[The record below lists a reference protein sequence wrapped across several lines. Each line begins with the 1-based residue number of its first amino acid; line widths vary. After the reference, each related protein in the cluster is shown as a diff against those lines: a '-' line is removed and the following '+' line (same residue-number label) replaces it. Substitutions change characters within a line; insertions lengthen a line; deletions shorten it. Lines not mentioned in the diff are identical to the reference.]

1 MEIIYRCPDEA
12 GVTVPNG
19 VLLPEFALENAS
31 RWADRRAF
39 VDGVTGRTLTFAQ
52 VDELVYNIA
61 AGITDLGIRP
71 GESVLLLLPNMPEY
85 AVLFLGI
92 IAAGAVVTTANPAY
106 SARELAHQMVDAGA
120 RMVITSPELLEKV
133 HHVKTGQSIVFVV
146 INNDSSSSSSNPPG
160 TMSIDRLLRGNGSKI
175 RSQRQHLH
183 TTHQQQ
189 QHHPSVTAP
198 KAPPTAAVVPSQHD
212 TCALPYSSGTTG
224 VSKGVMLSHRN
235 LIANVQQLLAGTN
248 PRLDL
253 CGEDVVL
260 GLLPMF
266 HIYAITL
273 VNLLSLRGG
282 ACVVTLP
289 RFDLH
294 QYLRTLQEYKI
305 SVAPIVPP
313 IILAM
318 AKLPLVDSFDL
329 SSLRRVVSGAAP
341 LGAELETA
349 FRAKFPT
356 VQLGQGYGMTE
367 ASPTVTA
374 SRLFARVPHPPAPGS
389 CGSVLPLTEV
399 KVVHTGTGSRCRR
412 MREGSSG
419 CEGHRSTPRHPEIQ
433 GSVVRT
439 RGVWVGAAAGGG
451 EGATREVVD
460 TSTGE
465 SMPPNERES
474 SGCEGHS
481 PLFNQWPFQRS
492 PSPPPPPPPHP
503 SPPYLYIPPNQN
515 FPHIPHALHSACF
528 SPQGYLNNPEA
539 TAATIT
545 PDGWLRT
552 GDVAYVDKMGEI
564 FVVDRVKELIKVKG
578 FQVGCDCSEWR
589 CRKCVSNGDVAY
601 VDWAGEIFVVDR
613 VKELIK
619 VKGFQV
625 PPAELEGLL
634 IAHPDIADAAVVPAP
649 SEESGEVP
657 VAFVVLSQG
666 GAKLSVKEVK
676 DFISKQ
682 LFARL
687 VSAFRPTFLP
697 CFSVLALSVPSVV
710 EKGFRDDMLPWSN
723 GGQVHVKSNFMLSD
737 EERAKIAAM
746 RARSMSKR
754 KDGSSSGT
762 VTPIASGT
770 VTPHTVSAVLAS
782 PVASTAPAASKASTA
797 TETAAASTTEV
808 TAATTTT
815 TTTTTTVTTSTT
827 ATTET
832 AAAATVTASTA
843 TSTVSAAA
851 QKESVAVTTALAG
864 SAAAGAPVDMSNVML
879 VFDGSDD
886 ESGYT
891 ESSLEESVSAQ
902 VAPAAPVAAAVVPA
916 AASPVVSTGVPDSV
930 PEVVAAS
937 VSQAAQV
944 VQVQGPDSIATATV
958 EVVKEVQK
966 EVQATSAQQ
975 MASATTTKTDVTII
989 KTATQVAS
997 EATTMTSAKV
1007 ASVSTSTKAAASAA
1021 AASAGASV
1029 QATMSST
1036 TGRASEQSTV
1046 RGGGGGA
1053 ADLNGRVGS
1062 SSRQPAMAD
1071 SEAAESSWESGDEV
1085 ESMEGSSVS
1094 GMTDRQVVKR
1104 GRGLS
1109 GKGRNRNGGLLGQVL
1124 RVGDGLTP
1132 VMKQVLGTG
1141 AFMLAM
1147 VALWPRPQ
1155 KQSRVQLE

>member
-12 GVTVPNG
+12 GVTVPND

-39 VDGVTGRTLTFAQ
+39 VDGVTGRALTFAQ
-52 VDELVYNIA
+52 VDELVYNVA
-61 AGITDLGIRP
+61 AGIIDLGIRP
-71 GESVLLLLPNMPEY
+71 GESVLLLLSNMPEY
-85 AVLFLGI
+85 VVLFLGI

-160 TMSIDRLLRGNGSKI
+160 TMSIDRLLHGNGSKI

-305 SVAPIVPP
+305 TVAPIVPP

-399 KVVHTGTGSRCRR
+399 KVVHTGTG
-412 MREGSSG
+412 
-419 CEGHRSTPRHPEIQ
+419 
-433 GSVVRT
+433 
-439 RGVWVGAAAGGG
+439 
-451 EGATREVVD
+451 
-460 TSTGE
+460 E
-465 SMPPNERES
+465 SLPPNERGELWVR
-474 SGCEGHS
+474 G
-481 PLFNQWPFQRS
+481 
-492 PSPPPPPPPHP
+492 
-503 SPPYLYIPPNQN
+503 
-515 FPHIPHALHSACF
+515 
-528 SPQGYLNNPEA
+528 PQVMKGYLNNPEA

-552 GDVAYVDKMGEI
+552 GDVAYVDKM
-564 FVVDRVKELIKVKG
+564 
-578 FQVGCDCSEWR
+578 
-589 CRKCVSNGDVAY
+589 
-601 VDWAGEIFVVDR
+601 GEIFVVDR

-815 TTTTTTVTTSTT
+815 TTTTATVTTSTT

-1007 ASVSTSTKAAASAA
+1007 ASVSSSTKAAASAA

-1155 KQSRVQLE
+1155 KQSRVQLETDADGKVWVVKPGETLSSILPREVYCNPSSKFFELNPE

>member
-12 GVTVPNG
+12 GVTVPND

-39 VDGVTGRTLTFAQ
+39 VDGVTGRALTFAQ
-52 VDELVYNIA
+52 VDELVYNVA
-61 AGITDLGIRP
+61 AGIIDLGIRP

-85 AVLFLGI
+85 VVLFLGI

-160 TMSIDRLLRGNGSKI
+160 TMSIDRLLHGNGSKI

-305 SVAPIVPP
+305 TVAPIVPP

-399 KVVHTGTGSRCRR
+399 KVVHTGTG
-412 MREGSSG
+412 
-419 CEGHRSTPRHPEIQ
+419 
-433 GSVVRT
+433 
-439 RGVWVGAAAGGG
+439 
-451 EGATREVVD
+451 
-460 TSTGE
+460 E
-465 SMPPNERES
+465 SLPPNERGELWVR
-474 SGCEGHS
+474 G
-481 PLFNQWPFQRS
+481 
-492 PSPPPPPPPHP
+492 
-503 SPPYLYIPPNQN
+503 
-515 FPHIPHALHSACF
+515 
-528 SPQGYLNNPEA
+528 PQVMKGYLNNPEA

-552 GDVAYVDKMGEI
+552 GDVAYVDKM
-564 FVVDRVKELIKVKG
+564 
-578 FQVGCDCSEWR
+578 
-589 CRKCVSNGDVAY
+589 
-601 VDWAGEIFVVDR
+601 GEIFVVDR

-666 GAKLSVKEVK
+666 GAKLAVLNLTDPVVFTLL
-676 DFISKQ
+676 D
-682 LFARL
+682 ARG
-687 VSAFRPTFLP
+687 VAVCKTS
-697 CFSVLALSVPSVV
+697 LSVPSVV

-815 TTTTTTVTTSTT
+815 TTTTATVTTSTT

-1155 KQSRVQLE
+1155 KQSRVQLETDADGKVWVVKPGETLSSILPREVYCNPSSKFFELNPE